1 MLQIVVSQIHSNQRL
16 HGSAPAYVPCT
27 YTCHCTYA
35 ACIHASHF
43 AQCAEGYIIRRST
56 AWRGRRRKRPGRL
69 PIPEDGRTTLVR
81 AATNE
86 LDGSERR
93 TMVTQSVNPA
103 CGGSTSACSTAECK
117 FSGCSGGNTLFVP
130 GGKLPIKHDFGLLA
144 LAPQS
149 TNIAPIRSAPCP
161 RRSRFTTVHQG
172 QGRRRPITKDR

>member
-1 MLQIVVSQIHSNQRL
+1 MLQIVVSHIHSNQRL

-117 FSGCSGGNTLFVP
+117 FSGCSCHGP
-130 GGKLPIKHDFGLLA
+130 RGKLPIKHDFGLLA

-161 RRSRFTTVHQG
+161 RRHAGDPALQLFIKDRVAAA
-172 QGRRRPITKDR
+172 PITKDR